1 MFAFFEQRVRPTV
14 VPKKSPPP
22 ELLAFY
28 WHFISQTKGLYA
40 ALFATGLAVALIDTL
55 IPVFIGRLVEVME
68 ATARVAAL
76 RDATSMLFGM
86 ALLVLIARP
95 LAILIDS
102 LVRHNAVVPGV
113 TSMIRWQSHW
123 HVIRQSWS
131 LFQNDFAGRMA
142 NRVMHMG
149 DAVRE
154 CVVSSIHAIWYIGV
168 YGVSS
173 LWLMSEAD
181 WRLAIPMMLWFIAYV
196 FFLRYF
202 VPRMRDLARSSS
214 ERRSAVMGRVVDS
227 YSNIL
232 TVKLFS
238 RASDEDAYV
247 REAIEHHT
255 LAIAAH
261 MRMITKFSTT
271 LSLLNALLLAGTTA
285 IGIML
290 WSQGRLDAGAVAM
303 AVPLAWTIANAA
315 GWVSWE
321 LNRAFEHMGV
331 VQEGMQTVAVTNA
344 LADKPGAHELDASE
358 VRGEIRFERLIF
370 TFGRS
375 DGRKVLD
382 SLNCVIR
389 PGERVGLVGSSGTG
403 KSTLIN
409 LLLRFYEMESGS
421 IRIDGQDIREV
432 TQESLRRC
440 IGVVAQDV
448 SLLNRSIAENIAYGS
463 SEATR
468 EQIEAAGKRAQAH
481 DFIMSQ
487 RDWLGRTGYDAH
499 VGERG
504 VKLSGGQKQRI
515 AIARV
520 MLKDAPILIL
530 DEATSALDS
539 EVELAIQDQLMGL
552 MEGKTVIAI
561 AHRLSTI
568 ACLDRLLVLKDGC
581 IVEEGTHEELLRQ
594 GGQYAMLWRHQSGG
608 FL

>member
-1 MFAFFEQRVRPTV
+1 MFAFFEQRVRPTIA
-14 VPKKSPPP
+14 PKKSPPP

-86 ALLVLIARP
+86 ALLVLIAKP

-168 YGVSS
+168 YGASS
-173 LWLMSEAD
+173 LWLMSKAD
-181 WRLAIPMMLWFIAYV
+181 WRLAIPTMLWFIAYV

-255 LAIAAH
+255 MAIAAH

-344 LADKPGAHELDASE
+344 LADKPDAHELDASK
-358 VRGEIRFERLIF
+358 VRGEIRFERLTF

-382 SLNCVIR
+382 ALNCVIR
-389 PGERVGLVGSSGTG
+389 PGERVGLVGSSGAG

-409 LLLRFYEMESGS
+409 LLLRFYEMESGG

-448 SLLNRSIAENIAYGS
+448 SLLNRSIAENIAYGNPG
-463 SEATR
+463 ATR
-468 EQIEAAGKRAQAH
+468 EQIEAAAQRAQAH

-581 IVEEGTHEELLRQ
+581 IVEEGTHEELLTQ

>member
-14 VPKKSPPP
+14 VPKNSPPP

-28 WHFISQTKGLYA
+28 WHFVSQTKGLYA

-86 ALLVLIARP
+86 ALLVLIAKP

-154 CVVSSIHAIWYIGV
+154 CVVSSIHAIWYIAV
-168 YGVSS
+168 YGASS
-173 LWLMSEAD
+173 LWLMSAAD
-181 WRLAIPMMLWFIAYV
+181 WRLAIPTVLWFIAYV

-227 YSNIL
+227 YTNIL

-255 LAIAAH
+255 MAIAAH

-290 WSQGRLDAGAVAM
+290 WSQGKLDANAVAM

-344 LADKPGAHELDASE
+344 LADKPGAHELNPSE
-358 VRGEIRFERLIF
+358 VRGEIRFERLTF

-382 SLNCVIR
+382 ALNCVIR
-389 PGERVGLVGSSGTG
+389 PGERVGLVGSSGAG

-409 LLLRFYEMESGS
+409 LLLRFYEMESGN
-421 IRIDGQDIREV
+421 IRINGQDIREV
-432 TQESLRRC
+432 TQESLRRS

-463 SEATR
+463 PGATR
-468 EQIEAAGKRAQAH
+468 EQIEAAARRAQAH
-481 DFIMSQ
+481 EFILSQ
-487 RDWLGRTGYDAH
+487 RDWVGRTGYDAH

-581 IVEEGTHEELLRQ
+581 IVEEGTHEELLSQ

>member
-1 MFAFFEQRVRPTV
+1 
-14 VPKKSPPP
+14 
-22 ELLAFY
+22 
-28 WHFISQTKGLYA
+28 
-40 ALFATGLAVALIDTL
+40 
-55 IPVFIGRLVEVME
+55 
-68 ATARVAAL
+68 
-76 RDATSMLFGM
+76 
-86 ALLVLIARP
+86 
-95 LAILIDS
+95 
-102 LVRHNAVVPGV
+102 
-113 TSMIRWQSHW
+113 
-123 HVIRQSWS
+123 
-131 LFQNDFAGRMA
+131 
-142 NRVMHMG
+142 
-149 DAVRE
+149 
-154 CVVSSIHAIWYIGV
+154 
-168 YGVSS
+168 
-173 LWLMSEAD
+173 
-181 WRLAIPMMLWFIAYV
+181 
-196 FFLRYF
+196 
-202 VPRMRDLARSSS
+202 
-214 ERRSAVMGRVVDS
+214 
-227 YSNIL
+227 
-232 TVKLFS
+232 
-238 RASDEDAYV
+238 
-247 REAIEHHT
+247 
-255 LAIAAH
+255 
-261 MRMITKFSTT
+261 
-271 LSLLNALLLAGTTA
+271 
-285 IGIML
+285 
-290 WSQGRLDAGAVAM
+290 M

-358 VRGEIRFERLIF
+358 VRGEIRFERLTF

-389 PGERVGLVGSSGTG
+389 PGERVGLVGSSGAG

-409 LLLRFYEMESGS
+409 LLLRFYEMESGG

-463 SEATR
+463 PGATR
-468 EQIEAAGKRAQAH
+468 EQIEAAAKRAQAH

>member
-86 ALLVLIARP
+86 ALLVLIAKP

-154 CVVSSIHAIWYIGV
+154 CVVSSIHAIWYIAV

-181 WRLAIPMMLWFIAYV
+181 WRLAIPTVLWFIAYV

-238 RASDEDAYV
+238 RASDEDTYV

-255 LAIAAH
+255 MAIAAH
-261 MRMITKFSTT
+261 MRMITKFSAT

-303 AVPLAWTIANAA
+303 AVPLAWTIASAA

-344 LADKPGAHELDASE
+344 LADKPDAHELDASE
-358 VRGEIRFERLIF
+358 VRGEIRFERLTF

-389 PGERVGLVGSSGTG
+389 PGERVGLVGSSGAG

-448 SLLNRSIAENIAYGS
+448 SLLNRSITENIAYGS
-463 SEATR
+463 PGATR
-468 EQIEAAGKRAQAH
+468 EQIEAAAQRAQAH

-594 GGQYAMLWRHQSGG
+594 GSQYAMLWRHQSGG